1 MEELSVRMKDKRGSR
16 GVREVAKEIDI
27 SPATLSRIESGKQP
41 DISTFGK
48 LCKWLNVDP
57 STILGLRT
65 VPSTPVKMN
74 NDGLVHAHFRAD
86 KELSPDT
93 ANHLAQ
99 LIMAVQKQYQLK

>member
-1 MEELSVRMKDKRGSR
+1 MEELSVRIKDKRGSR

-48 LCKWLNVDP
+48 LCKWLSIDP
-57 STILGLRT
+57 SSVLGLSSSS
-65 VPSTPVKMN
+65 VSTANVK

-99 LIMAVQKQYQLK
+99 LILAVQKQYQLK

>member
-1 MEELSVRMKDKRGSR
+1 MEELSVRIRDKRGSR
-16 GVREVAKEIDI
+16 GIREVAKEIDI

-41 DISTFGK
+41 DIGTFGK
-48 LCKWLNVDP
+48 LCKWLNIDP
-57 STILGLRT
+57 STVLGLPT
-65 VPSTPVKMN
+65 PSANTANMK

-99 LIMAVQKQYQLK
+99 LILAVQKQYQLK

>member
-1 MEELSVRMKDKRGSR
+1 MEELSVRIRDKRGSR

-57 STILGLRT
+57 SAILGLKT
-65 VPSTPVKMN
+65 VATNTS

-99 LIMAVQKQYQLK
+99 LIIAVQKQYQVK

>member
-1 MEELSVRMKDKRGSR
+1 MEELSVRIRDKRGSR

-57 STILGLRT
+57 STILGLQT
-65 VPSTPVKMN
+65 VPRTPETTN
-74 NDGLVHAHFRAD
+74 SDGLVHAHFRAD

-99 LIMAVQKQYQLK
+99 LIIAVQKQYQLK